1 MSVGGGCMSPWR
13 PRPPT
18 QPPPLGW
25 WWCRGGGARR
35 RRRISN
41 TAGRCRLIR
50 LELDV
55 SDEHIRRRLERHWG
69 AVFRLRRALQRDAQ
83 HRCRETAA
91 WIVAA
96 HGAVFTIEDCTI
108 STWARLW
115 GKRIALFSPG
125 MLLAELAG
133 ECAASGGRLHRAAT
147 RSTALSHRAGSEY
160 PKPWRSAPMIAR
172 PAGCA
177 LTATSSRRR

>member
-1 MSVGGGCMSPWR
+1 
-13 PRPPT
+13 
-18 QPPPLGW
+18 
-25 WWCRGGGARR
+25 
-35 RRRISN
+35 
-41 TAGRCRLIR
+41 LIR